1 MIDLPK
7 ILCYSLL
14 HRICVYGGKGVS
26 DLHRA
31 VGKFIWKLGCPNKY
45 DGYRYTL
52 DSVCIAL
59 QSGEVLCLRKSIYE
73 ELARKYKT
81 DTRNIER
88 CIRHFICKWWAQ
100 HQCANLFSKR
110 PTNSELICHLV
121 EYIRLEIGVCK
132 ACLENGLVAC
142 DCTQQGVQKA

>member
-1 MIDLPK
+1 MA
-7 ILCYSLL
+7 
-14 HRICVYGGKGVS
+14 

-52 DSVCIAL
+52 DGICIAL
-59 QSGEVLCLRKSIYE
+59 QNGELLCLRKSIYE

-88 CIRHFICKWWAQ
+88 CIRHFICKWWAIQ
-100 HQCANLFSKR
+100 QCGQLFPKR
-110 PTNSELICHLV
+110 PTNSELICYLV
-121 EYIRLEIGVCK
+121 EYVRLGIGACK
-132 ACLENGLVAC
+132 ACLALGEVLCECAGNMQNSLVRA
-142 DCTQQGVQKA
+142 